1 MKRLTM
7 VVGAMVAVVGLFA
20 GQALAANAHLRN
32 NVRPNP
38 QFEDKGLTLLATAYY
53 TGLGNFNTEQ
63 RLAASADPTA
73 DCVNPG
79 TGEHRPPGHNPAS
92 VTVTG
97 STAVPKSDIKN
108 GNVTI
113 ATQTNPP
120 VTPISPDSPDFS
132 CPNRNW
138 TENITDM
145 AFTSATLRV
154 FQDSN
159 EDNVFQDSELVL
171 TVSCTFNPATSN
183 GVVPGSSY
191 FPCTE
196 S

>member
-7 VVGAMVAVVGLFA
+7 VVTAVVAVVGLFA
-20 GQALAANAHLRN
+20 GPALAGNAHLRS

-38 QFEDKGLTLLATAYY
+38 QFEDKGLTLVAKAFYA
-53 TGLGNFNTEQ
+53 GLGNFNTEQ
-63 RLAASADPTA
+63 RLTASANPTA

-79 TGEHRPPGHNPAS
+79 NGEHRPPGHNPAS
-92 VTVTG
+92 VEVTG
-97 STAVPKSDIKN
+97 STAVPKSNIKN

-113 ATQTNPP
+113 TTETGLPP
-120 VTPISPDSPDFS
+120 TPVAGAPE
-132 CPNRNW
+132 CPNSSW

-171 TVSCTFNPATSN
+171 TVSCTFNPPTSN
-183 GVVPGSSY
+183 GVVPGTSY
-191 FPCTE
+191 SPCTQT
-196 S
+196 